1 MTWETILKIKNNQ
14 GENLKV
20 KDVAA
25 FTRRLRDELN
35 HVGSEH
41 FGKITQAL
49 NEGEP
54 RKSSVV
60 VKETWITD
68 EILKIVASV
77 RHKQTQVR
85 EYYEIILKEDD
96 EGDFFYLSAYGPSVS
111 LGRDDVVSSG
121 IRLVR
126 IIGEAVERVIQETV
140 RQQRD
145 LRDTSGEDRKTA
157 EQTVQEVEAANPGYL
172 YIGQKMYKIT
182 ELEDKA
188 DKEGITYEQ
197 LLRRMG
203 RDI

>member
-20 KDVAA
+20 KDVAT

-41 FGKITQAL
+41 YGKISQAL
-49 NEGEP
+49 NEDDP
-54 RKSSVV
+54 RKSNVV
-60 VKETWITD
+60 VKETWVSD

-96 EGDFFYLSAYGPSVS
+96 EGDFYYLSAYGPSVS
-111 LGRDDVVSSG
+111 LGRDDVVSSE
-121 IRLVR
+121 IRLVLM
-126 IIGEAVERVIQETV
+126 IGEAVERVIEDTV

-145 LRDTSGEDRKTA
+145 LRDTTGENRKTGKK
-157 EQTVQEVEAANPGYL
+157 TIQEVEDANPGYL
-172 YIGQKMYKIT
+172 FINQKMHKIT
-182 ELEDKA
+182 DLKEKA
-188 DKEGITYEQ
+188 DKEGISYEQ